1 MMDKEERRDTSGKHQ
16 EKDPQDF
23 ESLSRKERKGQSPSV
38 GEEGT
43 EEDRRQWEKTRDLH
57 EEAKQIT
64 EKADES
70 HQKVDEGNQEQSQG

>member
-1 MMDKEERRDTSGKHQ
+1 MDKEERRDTSDEQK
-16 EKDPQDF
+16 EEDPRAF
-23 ESLSRKERKGQSPSV
+23 ESISREERGGQSPSL

-43 EEDRRQWEKTRDLH
+43 EEDRRQWEKARDLH

-70 HQKVDEGNQEQSQG
+70 HRKVEEGN